1 MPPKEQKTDP
11 TGRGLGPQ
19 GPLSPESSLS
29 TERSL
34 LSFLTM
40 SAAMRSLR
48 NTVVFPRCQNSTQN
62 GRTRVGPRLMS
73 TSTSLVF
80 LINNMGARIRTG
92 AHARRAELWVFP
104 WMVGVRGHV
113 CEGSE
118 GYTLA
123 GDIDVWKLLNPR
135 LHTSPGKCLISELCP
150 QATFF
155 ILRQSLTKLSGM
167 ALNLFCSPGK
177 SDLVI
182 FLPWPPEQLG
192 LQARGA
198 GSGLLNAQ
206 IWQ

>member
-1 MPPKEQKTDP
+1 
-11 TGRGLGPQ
+11 
-19 GPLSPESSLS
+19 
-29 TERSL
+29 
-34 LSFLTM
+34 
-40 SAAMRSLR
+40 
-48 NTVVFPRCQNSTQN
+48 
-62 GRTRVGPRLMS
+62 
-73 TSTSLVF
+73 
-80 LINNMGARIRTG
+80 
-92 AHARRAELWVFP
+92 
-104 WMVGVRGHV
+104 MVGVRGHV
-113 CEGSE
+113 REGSE

-135 LHTSPGKCLISELCP
+135 LHTSPGKYFISELCP
-150 QATFF
+150 QVTFF
-155 ILRQSLTKLSGM
+155 ILRQSLTKLPGM